1 MKTPR
6 NSPAGSPSPSPKQ
19 GPQRSLVLVGWLCLS
34 VASAAPVPPRPATT
48 APTAP
53 PAATSLESFGK
64 ISDRNIFN
72 ANRFVVVR
80 RVEEPTRAT
89 RAPVIVESFSLL
101 GTLESAKGPVAFFEG
116 SSPSH
121 RKAAKLDES
130 IAGCKITG
138 IEPSRVQLEANGKPL
153 ELRVGYMLHRE
164 NEGEWRMR
172 EADRPSDY
180 GSSYSSSGSYSSNG
194 SSSGMGAFT
203 GSSSSYSRDS
213 RYSSSRDRDSRYSSP
228 SRDSRSSSGSSSSNE
243 SPVESAQRR
252 IRDQDRN
259 GDGKISRDEA
269 DSRLRPNFD
278 LMDRNRDGIVDA
290 EEYTAYYAARL
301 NGGTGGSG
309 PGTFST
315 GTGSSSAGSF
325 NAPPASTPTTPGTA
339 GTPSAPSTGGGE
351 SDILRRLMEQRAREN
366 R

>member
-1 MKTPR
+1 M
-6 NSPAGSPSPSPKQ
+6 
-19 GPQRSLVLVGWLCLS
+19 CLS
-34 VASAAPVPPRPATT
+34 VASAAPVPPRPATA
-48 APTAP
+48 APAAP
-53 PAATSLESFGK
+53 PAATNLESFGK

-89 RAPVIVESFSLL
+89 RAPVVVESFTLL

-121 RKAAKLDES
+121 RKAAKLEES
-130 IAGCKITG
+130 IADCKITG
-138 IEPSRVQLEANGKPL
+138 IDPSRVQLEAKGKTL

-164 NEGEWRMR
+164 NEGEWRTR
-172 EADRPSDY
+172 EAERPSDY
-180 GSSYSSSGSYSSNG
+180 GSGFTTTSSSSGT
-194 SSSGMGAFT
+194 GAFT

-213 RYSSSRDRDSRYSSP
+213 RYSSS
-228 SRDSRSSSGSSSSNE
+228 SRDSRSRSSSSSNE
-243 SPVESAQRR
+243 SPAESAQRR

-259 GDGKISRDEA
+259 GDGKISREEA

-278 LMDRNRDGIVDA
+278 LMDRNRDNIVDA
-290 EEYTAYYAARL
+290 EEYTAYYAARMS
-301 NGGTGGSG
+301 GGTTSGS
-309 PGTFST
+309 PSTFSP
-315 GTGSSSAGSF
+315 GGSSSSSF
-325 NAPPASTPTTPGTA
+325 NAPATTPPPPPSSTGTS
-339 GTPSAPSTGGGE
+339 SAPGTSGGE

>member
-1 MKTPR
+1 ME
-6 NSPAGSPSPSPKQ
+6 
-19 GPQRSLVLVGWLCLS
+19 SL
-34 VASAAPVPPRPATT
+34 
-48 APTAP
+48 
-53 PAATSLESFGK
+53 
-64 ISDRNIFN
+64 
-72 ANRFVVVR
+72 
-80 RVEEPTRAT
+80 
-89 RAPVIVESFSLL
+89 SLL

-164 NEGEWRMR
+164 NEGEWRTR
-172 EADRPSDY
+172 EAERPSDY
-180 GSSYSSSGSYSSNG
+180 GSGFTTTSSSSGT
-194 SSSGMGAFT
+194 GAFT

-213 RYSSSRDRDSRYSSP
+213 RYSSS
-228 SRDSRSSSGSSSSNE
+228 SRDSRSRSSSSSNE
-243 SPVESAQRR
+243 SPAESAQRR

-259 GDGKISRDEA
+259 GDGKISREEA

-278 LMDRNRDGIVDA
+278 LMDRNRDNIVDA
-290 EEYTAYYAARL
+290 EEYTAYYAVRMS
-301 NGGTGGSG
+301 GGTTSGS
-309 PGTFST
+309 PSTFSP
-315 GTGSSSAGSF
+315 GGSSSSSF
-325 NAPPASTPTTPGTA
+325 NAPTTTPPAPPSST
-339 GTPSAPSTGGGE
+339 GTPSAPGTSGGE

>member
-1 MKTPR
+1 MKTLR
-6 NSPAGSPSPSPKQ
+6 NSSAGSPAQAPK
-19 GPQRSLVLVGWLCLS
+19 PDRRRALVLAGWLCVS
-34 VASAAPVPPRPATT
+34 VAAAAPVSPRPA
-48 APTAP
+48 PTPAAP
-53 PAATSLESFGK
+53 PAATNLESFGK

-72 ANRFVVVR
+72 ANRFVTAR

-89 RAPVIVESFSLL
+89 RAPVVVESFSLL

-116 SSPSH
+116 TSPSH

-172 EADRPSDY
+172 EAERPSDY
-180 GSSYSSSGSYSSNG
+180 GSSFTTTSSSSS
-194 SSSGMGAFT
+194 MGAFT

-213 RYSSSRDRDSRYSSP
+213 RYSSSSRDSRY
-228 SRDSRSSSGSSSSNE
+228 RSSSSSNE
-243 SPVESAQRR
+243 SPAESAQRR

-259 GDGKISRDEA
+259 GDGKISREEA

-278 LMDRNRDGIVDA
+278 LMDRNRDNIVDA
-290 EEYTAYYAARL
+290 EEYTAYYASRMS
-301 NGGTGGSG
+301 GGTTSG
-309 PGTFST
+309 NPSASSPSTFSP
-315 GTGSSSAGSF
+315 GGSSSSSF
-325 NAPPASTPTTPGTA
+325 NAPATTPPSPSSSPGTS
-339 GTPSAPSTGGGE
+339 SAPGTSSGE

>member
-1 MKTPR
+1 MKPPR
-6 NSPAGSPSPSPKQ
+6 NSSAGSPPQAPKQ
-19 GPQRSLVLVGWLCLS
+19 GRRRALLLAGWLCLS
-34 VASAAPVPPRPATT
+34 VASAAPVPPRPATAT
-48 APTAP
+48 ATPTSP
-53 PAATSLESFGK
+53 PAATNLESFGK

-72 ANRFVVVR
+72 ANRFVTAR
-80 RVEEPTRAT
+80 RVEEPPRTTRP
-89 RAPVIVESFSLL
+89 PVVVESFSLL

-130 IAGCKITG
+130 IAGCKITS

-172 EADRPSDY
+172 EAERPSDY
-180 GSSYSSSGSYSSNG
+180 GSGFATTSSSN
-194 SSSGMGAFT
+194 SSGMGAFT

-213 RYSSSRDRDSRYSSP
+213 RYSSSSRDSRY
-228 SRDSRSSSGSSSSNE
+228 RSSSSSNE
-243 SPVESAQRR
+243 NPAESAQRR

-259 GDGKISRDEA
+259 GDGKISREEA

-278 LMDRNRDGIVDA
+278 LMDRNRDNIVDA
-290 EEYTAYYAARL
+290 EEYTAYYAARMS
-301 NGGTGGSG
+301 GGTTSGS
-309 PGTFST
+309 PSTFSP
-315 GTGSSSAGSF
+315 GGSSSSSF
-325 NAPPASTPTTPGTA
+325 NAPATTPPPPPSSTGTS
-339 GTPSAPSTGGGE
+339 SAPGTSGGE

>member
-6 NSPAGSPSPSPKQ
+6 NSSAGSPPLPRP
-19 GPQRSLVLVGWLCLS
+19 GRPCALVLAGCLCLS
-34 VASAAPVPPRPATT
+34 VAAAAPAPPRPATT
-48 APTAP
+48 APAAP
-53 PAATSLESFGK
+53 SAATSLESFGK

-72 ANRFVVVR
+72 ANRFVAVR
-80 RVEEPTRAT
+80 RVEEPPRAT

-116 SSPSH
+116 SNPGH
-121 RKAAKLDES
+121 RKAAKLEET

-138 IEPSRVQLEANGKPL
+138 IEPNRIQLEANGKPL

-172 EADRPSDY
+172 EADRPADY
-180 GSSYSSSGSYSSNG
+180 GSSYSSGGSYSSSG
-194 SSSGMGAFT
+194 SSSGLGAFT

-213 RYSSSRDRDSRYSSP
+213 RYSSSRDRDSRYSSS
-228 SRDSRSSSGSSSSNE
+228 SRDSRFSSSSSNE
-243 SPVESAQRR
+243 SPAESAQRR

-269 DSRLRPNFD
+269 DSRLRPNFE

-301 NGGTGGSG
+301 SGGSSGGT

-315 GTGSSSAGSF
+315 GSSGTGSFTPPPPSTSPPPGSL
-325 NAPPASTPTTPGTA
+325 

>member
-1 MKTPR
+1 MKTLR
-6 NSPAGSPSPSPKQ
+6 DSSAGSPAQAPKQ
-19 GPQRSLVLVGWLCLS
+19 GRQRALVLAGWLCVS
-34 VASAAPVPPRPATT
+34 VAAAAPVPPRPAT
-48 APTAP
+48 APVAP
-53 PAATSLESFGK
+53 PAATNLESFGK

-72 ANRFVVVR
+72 ANRFVTVR

-130 IAGCKITG
+130 IAGCKITS
-138 IEPSRVQLEANGKPL
+138 IEPSRIQLEANGKPL

-172 EADRPSDY
+172 EAERPSDY
-180 GSSYSSSGSYSSNG
+180 GSSFTTTSS

-213 RYSSSRDRDSRYSSP
+213 RYSSSRDRDSRYSSS
-228 SRDSRSSSGSSSSNE
+228 SRDSRYGSSSSSNE
-243 SPVESAQRR
+243 TPAESAQRR

-259 GDGKISRDEA
+259 GDGKISREEA

-278 LMDRNRDGIVDA
+278 LMDRNRDNIVDA
-290 EEYTAYYAARL
+290 EEYTAYYASRMS
-301 NGGTGGSG
+301 GGTTSG
-309 PGTFST
+309 NPSASSPSTFSP
-315 GTGSSSAGSF
+315 GGSSSSSF
-325 NAPPASTPTTPGTA
+325 NTPATTPPSPSSSPGTS
-339 GTPSAPSTGGGE
+339 SAPGTSSGE